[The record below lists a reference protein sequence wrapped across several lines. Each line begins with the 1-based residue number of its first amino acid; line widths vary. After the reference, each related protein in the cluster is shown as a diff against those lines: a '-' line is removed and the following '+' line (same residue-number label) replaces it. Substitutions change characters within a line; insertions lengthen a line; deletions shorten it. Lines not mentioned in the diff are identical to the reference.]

1 MRINKVVVRDN
12 VDVGLENQ
20 NTVYLENS
28 KMDHLAADEI
38 YQDPSNDETYI
49 NIKKELGEDKT
60 QGEEWAAKE
69 DSANVTPK
77 FADENNRE
85 IAISPDAEES
95 AKYSVELTKVD
106 EQGNPLAGAVF
117 DLYEEGNEQPI
128 REGLTTDKNGKIT
141 LDNLTSIGDYYFVET
156 KAPEGYQLDGVK
168 HYFKVTIAS
177 QTSKSDY
184 VYYNLDAAELEK
196 DRPLKISGISSDGP
210 SIIVN
215 VDLKGRSELN
225 INSKIIPV
233 IDENDRH
240 NQETEDFADAKIL
253 FNFYNSN
260 DTTIN
265 VNQPFSGTMLAPE
278 AKIVAYQNVDGS
290 LIADDVNVVGG
301 ETHRWDFQSA
311 FQTGD
316 GVPVELTVTNSKE
329 ETAETVKVAGN
340 KKWIDGNN
348 PERPKQVIV
357 DLYQNGQQ
365 IDYRE
370 ITAKDNWHYSFDNL
384 PKYDE
389 NGDEYLYTVK
399 EWKVPGYITGVDGD
413 DNITNTLAT
422 SISGNKIWVDNDNAA
437 GKRPSSIKVDLY
449 QNGVQIDSKKVSGE
463 GNEWPYNFANLP
475 KYDADGKEYVYTV
488 KEETVPVYTQT
499 QNGLEITNTIE
510 PEVTPEPETTA
521 VSGTKTWIDN
531 DDAGKTRPDSIN
543 VHLYQNGELFKS
555 QTVTAAN
562 NWQYSFTDLPK
573 YDENGAE
580 YEYTIG
586 EDAVPGY
593 TSDREGDNLTNTLE
607 ETTTEPE
614 KTEIKGT
621 KTWVGDD
628 ENNRPSSITID
639 LYRDGQ
645 KIDSKQVTAA
655 DNWAYSFTDLDKD
668 DGNGHEYVYSV
679 KEADIPD
686 DYTSEQIGTDFVNTY
701 IAKETTEISGKKIWQ
716 DNNNATNSRPDSVTV
731 MLYRNGEA
739 TTQTQ
744 TVTAANNWQYH
755 FTDLAKYDE
764 NGKPYVYLVKE
775 TDVPN
780 NYQVTYSGFDI
791 VNTLKKT
798 SIAGTKTWVD
808 NNNEAGVRPESI
820 TVNLL
825 QNGKIIATREVSAAD
840 NWQYEFTDLDQYDA
854 QGKEYQYQI
863 DEEDV
868 KYYTQENDGL
878 NLTNKLVREVDPVE
892 EVVNI
897 HGRKIWADQ
906 HDAQGV
912 RPESITVN
920 LYRNG
925 EKTDTRQVT
934 AADNWRYEFTALP
947 KNDDHGNAYKYTV
960 EEEKIPGY
968 SSSQFGFI
976 FVNRLITTEISG
988 QKTWVDDNNAANKR
1002 PASVTFE
1009 LYRNGKKTGQTATAT
1024 AATNWRYQFTGL
1036 AKLDKLGKEYT
1047 YTVKEV
1053 AVPGYTTSQNGHDF
1067 TNTLDKETTDEDNNG
1082 SGEEDNGSG
1091 DENHGSEDNHET
1103 DHHEDQQNQKDSNK
1117 QKLPQAGE
1125 QHRSNLLIVAGFVLL
1140 LTTIFSL
1147 AKIGFKKEN

>member
-1 MRINKVVVRDN
+1 MFRAKGIGAKFRTIFTIFVLAISPLFSANSVSVLAATKASSESVPSGGDFYDDVPEAEDAPLGAAQYFHIFSNKTKISAHVNGNISTGEFDGQVNFGTNIIQGLVDQDINYFQNIENIANSSFVDSGSSDARINKVVVGDN

-357 DLYQNGQQ
+357 DLYQNGQ
-365 IDYRE
+365 
-370 ITAKDNWHYSFDNL
+370 
-384 PKYDE
+384 
-389 NGDEYLYTVK
+389 
-399 EWKVPGYITGVDGD
+399 
-413 DNITNTLAT
+413 
-422 SISGNKIWVDNDNAA
+422 
-437 GKRPSSIKVDLY
+437 
-449 QNGVQIDSKKVSGE
+449 
-463 GNEWPYNFANLP
+463 
-475 KYDADGKEYVYTV
+475 
-488 KEETVPVYTQT
+488 
-499 QNGLEITNTIE
+499 
-510 PEVTPEPETTA
+510 
-521 VSGTKTWIDN
+521 
-531 DDAGKTRPDSIN
+531 
-543 VHLYQNGELFKS
+543 
-555 QTVTAAN
+555 
-562 NWQYSFTDLPK
+562 
-573 YDENGAE
+573 
-580 YEYTIG
+580 
-586 EDAVPGY
+586 
-593 TSDREGDNLTNTLE
+593 
-607 ETTTEPE
+607 
-614 KTEIKGT
+614 
-621 KTWVGDD
+621 
-628 ENNRPSSITID
+628 
-639 LYRDGQ
+639 
-645 KIDSKQVTAA
+645 
-655 DNWAYSFTDLDKD
+655 
-668 DGNGHEYVYSV
+668 
-679 KEADIPD
+679 
-686 DYTSEQIGTDFVNTY
+686 
-701 IAKETTEISGKKIWQ
+701 
-716 DNNNATNSRPDSVTV
+716 
-731 MLYRNGEA
+731 
-739 TTQTQ
+739 
-744 TVTAANNWQYH
+744 
-755 FTDLAKYDE
+755 
-764 NGKPYVYLVKE
+764 
-775 TDVPN
+775 
-780 NYQVTYSGFDI
+780 
-791 VNTLKKT
+791 
-798 SIAGTKTWVD
+798 
-808 NNNEAGVRPESI
+808 
-820 TVNLL
+820 
-825 QNGKIIATREVSAAD
+825 
-840 NWQYEFTDLDQYDA
+840 
-854 QGKEYQYQI
+854 
-863 DEEDV
+863 
-868 KYYTQENDGL
+868 
-878 NLTNKLVREVDPVE
+878 
-892 EVVNI
+892 
-897 HGRKIWADQ
+897 
-906 HDAQGV
+906 
-912 RPESITVN
+912 
-920 LYRNG
+920 
-925 EKTDTRQVT
+925 
-934 AADNWRYEFTALP
+934 
-947 KNDDHGNAYKYTV
+947 
-960 EEEKIPGY
+960 
-968 SSSQFGFI
+968 
-976 FVNRLITTEISG
+976 
-988 QKTWVDDNNAANKR
+988 
-1002 PASVTFE
+1002 
-1009 LYRNGKKTGQTATAT
+1009 
-1024 AATNWRYQFTGL
+1024 
-1036 AKLDKLGKEYT
+1036 
-1047 YTVKEV
+1047 
-1053 AVPGYTTSQNGHDF
+1053 
-1067 TNTLDKETTDEDNNG
+1067 
-1082 SGEEDNGSG
+1082 
-1091 DENHGSEDNHET
+1091 
-1103 DHHEDQQNQKDSNK
+1103 
-1117 QKLPQAGE
+1117 
-1125 QHRSNLLIVAGFVLL
+1125 
-1140 LTTIFSL
+1140 
-1147 AKIGFKKEN
+1147 

>member
-1 MRINKVVVRDN
+1 M
-12 VDVGLENQ
+12 
-20 NTVYLENS
+20 
-28 KMDHLAADEI
+28 
-38 YQDPSNDETYI
+38 
-49 NIKKELGEDKT
+49 
-60 QGEEWAAKE
+60 
-69 DSANVTPK
+69 
-77 FADENNRE
+77 
-85 IAISPDAEES
+85 
-95 AKYSVELTKVD
+95 
-106 EQGNPLAGAVF
+106 
-117 DLYEEGNEQPI
+117 
-128 REGLTTDKNGKIT
+128 
-141 LDNLTSIGDYYFVET
+141 
-156 KAPEGYQLDGVK
+156 
-168 HYFKVTIAS
+168 
-177 QTSKSDY
+177 
-184 VYYNLDAAELEK
+184 
-196 DRPLKISGISSDGP
+196 
-210 SIIVN
+210 
-215 VDLKGRSELN
+215 
-225 INSKIIPV
+225 
-233 IDENDRH
+233 
-240 NQETEDFADAKIL
+240 
-253 FNFYNSN
+253 
-260 DTTIN
+260 
-265 VNQPFSGTMLAPE
+265 
-278 AKIVAYQNVDGS
+278 
-290 LIADDVNVVGG
+290 
-301 ETHRWDFQSA
+301 
-311 FQTGD
+311 
-316 GVPVELTVTNSKE
+316 
-329 ETAETVKVAGN
+329 
-340 KKWIDGNN
+340 
-348 PERPKQVIV
+348 
-357 DLYQNGQQ
+357 
-365 IDYRE
+365 
-370 ITAKDNWHYSFDNL
+370 TAKDNWHYSFDNL

-488 KEETVPVYTQT
+488 KEETVPGYTQT

-679 KEADIPD
+679 KEADVPD

-701 IAKETTEISGKKIWQ
+701 IAKETTEISGTKIWQ

-808 NNNEAGVRPESI
+808 
-820 TVNLL
+820 
-825 QNGKIIATREVSAAD
+825 
-840 NWQYEFTDLDQYDA
+840 
-854 QGKEYQYQI
+854 
-863 DEEDV
+863 
-868 KYYTQENDGL
+868 
-878 NLTNKLVREVDPVE
+878 
-892 EVVNI
+892 
-897 HGRKIWADQ
+897 
-906 HDAQGV
+906 
-912 RPESITVN
+912 
-920 LYRNG
+920 
-925 EKTDTRQVT
+925 
-934 AADNWRYEFTALP
+934 
-947 KNDDHGNAYKYTV
+947 
-960 EEEKIPGY
+960 
-968 SSSQFGFI
+968 
-976 FVNRLITTEISG
+976 
-988 QKTWVDDNNAANKR
+988 DNNAANKR

-1047 YTVKEV
+1047 YTFKEV

-1125 QHRSNLLIVAGFVLL
+1125 QHSSNLLIVAGFVLL

>member
-679 KEADIPD
+679 KEADVPD

-701 IAKETTEISGKKIWQ
+701 IAKETTEISGKKI
-716 DNNNATNSRPDSVTV
+716 
-731 MLYRNGEA
+731 
-739 TTQTQ
+739 
-744 TVTAANNWQYH
+744 
-755 FTDLAKYDE
+755 
-764 NGKPYVYLVKE
+764 
-775 TDVPN
+775 
-780 NYQVTYSGFDI
+780 
-791 VNTLKKT
+791 
-798 SIAGTKTWVD
+798 
-808 NNNEAGVRPESI
+808 
-820 TVNLL
+820 
-825 QNGKIIATREVSAAD
+825 
-840 NWQYEFTDLDQYDA
+840 
-854 QGKEYQYQI
+854 
-863 DEEDV
+863 
-868 KYYTQENDGL
+868 
-878 NLTNKLVREVDPVE
+878 
-892 EVVNI
+892 
-897 HGRKIWADQ
+897 
-906 HDAQGV
+906 
-912 RPESITVN
+912 
-920 LYRNG
+920 
-925 EKTDTRQVT
+925 
-934 AADNWRYEFTALP
+934 
-947 KNDDHGNAYKYTV
+947 
-960 EEEKIPGY
+960 
-968 SSSQFGFI
+968 
-976 FVNRLITTEISG
+976 
-988 QKTWVDDNNAANKR
+988 
-1002 PASVTFE
+1002 
-1009 LYRNGKKTGQTATAT
+1009 
-1024 AATNWRYQFTGL
+1024 
-1036 AKLDKLGKEYT
+1036 
-1047 YTVKEV
+1047 
-1053 AVPGYTTSQNGHDF
+1053 
-1067 TNTLDKETTDEDNNG
+1067 
-1082 SGEEDNGSG
+1082 
-1091 DENHGSEDNHET
+1091 
-1103 DHHEDQQNQKDSNK
+1103 
-1117 QKLPQAGE
+1117 
-1125 QHRSNLLIVAGFVLL
+1125 
-1140 LTTIFSL
+1140 
-1147 AKIGFKKEN
+1147 